1 MKEYEIVKEVFNP
14 CAGEQRPD
22 TCEIEEREIADPE
35 SYVKELYRHESH
47 VEFLCTEKAGSFV
60 IEVLFDSGRKH
71 RYTFSEL

>member
-22 TCEIEEREIADPE
+22 TCDIEEREVADPE
-35 SYVKELYRHESH
+35 AYVKSLYHGESH
-47 VEFLCTEKAGSFV
+47 VEFLTAEKDGSLV